1 MVTKA
6 NGHYSKIS
14 TRNFM
19 MHGLEEAE
27 EGEEDDREDTVRA
40 LFEKAD
46 TEQWRRH
53 CSAYTG
59 WLRRSLTRLAQ

>member
-14 TRNFM
+14 ARNFM

-46 TEQWRRH
+46 IEQRH
-53 CSAYTG
+53 CSAYIQDG
-59 WLRRSLTRLAQ
+59 